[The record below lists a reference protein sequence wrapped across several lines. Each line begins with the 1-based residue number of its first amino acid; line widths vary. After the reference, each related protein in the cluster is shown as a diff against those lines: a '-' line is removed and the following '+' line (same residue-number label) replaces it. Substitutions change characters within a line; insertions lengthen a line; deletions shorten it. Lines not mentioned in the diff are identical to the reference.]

1 MHVKQGY
8 THSPYEIVFGNK
20 AKLPMVQSTES
31 YTIPGEPDKTYVN
44 ELKER
49 IKIIHAEIPKRET
62 MTATVEVERKYKV
75 NSKVLMRTTPNQ
87 RQNKLVPPWQGPFV
101 VIQTPNRFQI
111 KYQTENGLVK
121 TAHIKDVKPWVQTHE
136 RNYNQKLPPTERVE
150 SRNSP
155 LP

>member
-8 THSPYEIVFGNK
+8 THSPYEIVFGKK

-87 RQNKLVPPWQGPFV
+87 RQNKLVPP
-101 VIQTPNRFQI
+101 
-111 KYQTENGLVK
+111 
-121 TAHIKDVKPWVQTHE
+121 
-136 RNYNQKLPPTERVE
+136 
-150 SRNSP
+150 
-155 LP
+155 